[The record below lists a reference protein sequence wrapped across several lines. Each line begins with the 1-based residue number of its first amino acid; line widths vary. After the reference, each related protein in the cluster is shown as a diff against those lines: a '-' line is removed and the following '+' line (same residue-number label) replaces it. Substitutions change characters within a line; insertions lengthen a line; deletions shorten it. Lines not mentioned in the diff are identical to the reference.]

1 MNRRGFIFKL
11 AAVICG
17 APVADKL
24 APQLVELAKV
34 TAPARRMTV
43 WDIVVANPLKGDLI
57 KTITRSSPYV
67 NLLEAGPWPEGMGDA
82 VRVITNEKLTK

>member
-24 APQLVELAKV
+24 APQLVEL
-34 TAPARRMTV
+34 
-43 WDIVVANPLKGDLI
+43 DIVVANPLKGDLI